1 MLSPH
6 LEKPS
11 AGKKVASTAISSL
24 QNNTDLQKLD
34 IDTDLRKI
42 RE

>member
-11 AGKKVASTAISSL
+11 ARKKVASTAISSI
-24 QNNTDLQKLD
+24 QNNTEVLKVD